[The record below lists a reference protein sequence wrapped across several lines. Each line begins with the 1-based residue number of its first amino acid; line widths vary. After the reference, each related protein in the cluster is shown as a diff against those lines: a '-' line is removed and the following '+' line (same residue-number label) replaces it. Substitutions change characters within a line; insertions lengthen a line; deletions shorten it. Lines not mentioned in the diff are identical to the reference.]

1 MRVFFK
7 FDDLNLGLAEAI
19 EILKAT
25 VQKFGKSGLLRFTT
39 IKIIYTILQCSFLTV
54 LGLNSYHDTRTVLG
68 YGATSPSTSLP
79 NSRCH
84 FSC

>member
-1 MRVFFK
+1 MFFK

-25 VQKFGKSGLLRFTT
+25 VQKFGKSGLLRFET
-39 IKIIYTILQCSFLTV
+39 IKIIYTILQCSLLTV
-54 LGLNSYHDTRTVLG
+54 LGLNSYHDTRIVLG
-68 YGATSPSTSLP
+68 YSATSPSTSLP